1 METTMSET
9 SAAVEAPQVPA
20 ESTETADTGQAP
32 EQAPETLT
40 VSDIKMGARK
50 RLTEKLEA
58 AIAAQE
64 GTEETIADRLRH
76 PKGSTQGGRFMR
88 TEETTEGTEEVSE
101 EVSPESSTPDTAEVP
116 VPETAGASEAVEEGA
131 TGDEQATTP
140 VGTVTVPVADNHPL
154 RQRGREAFKVA
165 PEDER
170 DLRAL
175 LNSHTR
181 RSELDQATQ
190 QMDQLSAQLLESRA
204 DAEFWRDRANNG
216 GVFTPEQTQAYQD
229 ILNTY
234 GEADAESYRNGILS
248 SSVNEGLEQKKA
260 EARQTHGQLVARQKA
275 EKFAADAVNDAL
287 NGNPVTD
294 VPPQYPLWNE
304 PEVRTALSGYGSI
317 CQARN
322 QTPTPKGWYSYANSV
337 YGQKPEVQAKKAVD
351 RAGRQQKVAAKVKA
365 TATATA
371 TKAARLAEEKRLLEA
386 ATRHSTRP
394 RTFPTGASAG
404 VRDTGTSDEN
414 EAMRK
419 MSPGQQKR
427 ARRSRVRTWAQSA
440 Q

>member
-1 METTMSET
+1 MSEA

-58 AIAAQE
+58 AVAAQE
-64 GTEETIADRLRH
+64 GTEETIADRLRR
-76 PKGSTQGGRFMR
+76 PKGSTEGGQFMKS
-88 TEETTEGTEEVSE
+88 EEVSE
-101 EVSPESSTPDTAEVP
+101 EESPESSTPDTTEAP
-116 VPETAGASEAVEEGA
+116 DTQTARVSDAVEEGA

-140 VGTVTVPVADNHPL
+140 VSTVTVPIADGHPL

-170 DLRAL
+170 DIRAL

-181 RSELDQATQ
+181 RSELDQVTQ
-190 QMDQLSAQLLESRA
+190 QMNQISAQLLESRA
-204 DAEFWRDRANNG
+204 DSEYWKDRANNG

-275 EKFAADAVNDAL
+275 QRFAADAVSDAL
-287 NGNPVTD
+287 NGNPGTN
-294 VPPQYPLWNE
+294 VPAQYPLWSE

-322 QTPTPKGWYSYANSV
+322 ETPTPKGWYSYANSV
-337 YGQKPEVQAKKAVD
+337 YGQKSEVQARKAVELAD
-351 RAGRQQKVAAKVKA
+351 KQQKVAAKA

-371 TKAARLAEEKRLLEA
+371 TATKEARRAEERRLLEA

-394 RTFPTGASAG
+394 RTIPNNTSAG
-404 VRDTGTSDEN
+404 VRDTGSSDEN
-414 EAMRK
+414 EAMRR

-427 ARRSRVRTWAQSA
+427 ARRSRVRSWGQNAQ
-440 Q
+440 